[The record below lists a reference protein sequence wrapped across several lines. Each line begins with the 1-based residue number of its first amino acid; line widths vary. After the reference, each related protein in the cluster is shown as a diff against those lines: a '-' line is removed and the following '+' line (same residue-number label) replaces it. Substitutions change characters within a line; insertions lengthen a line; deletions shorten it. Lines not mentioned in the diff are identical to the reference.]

1 MDNMPIIMIVNTCG
15 QVMVVGK
22 GVNKKRGKKRG
33 IKVSAVSTHDGQFRC
48 THYNTN
54 GSFLSFFVW

>member
-22 GVNKKRGKKRG
+22 GVNKKREKKRG
-33 IKVSAVSTHDGQFRC
+33 IIVSAVSIHDRQFR
-48 THYNTN
+48 
-54 GSFLSFFVW
+54 SQSL

>member
-22 GVNKKRGKKRG
+22 GVNKKREKKRG
-33 IKVSAVSTHDGQFRC
+33 IKVSAVSTHDGQFRS
-48 THYNTN
+48 H
-54 GSFLSFFVW
+54 SI